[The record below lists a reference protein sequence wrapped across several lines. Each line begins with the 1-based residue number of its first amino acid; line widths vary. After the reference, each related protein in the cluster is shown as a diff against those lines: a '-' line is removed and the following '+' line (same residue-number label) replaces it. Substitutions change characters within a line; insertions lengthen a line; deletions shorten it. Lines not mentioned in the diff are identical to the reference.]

1 MADYDRPHIDI
12 APFLTTS
19 SYKAHP
25 SSGGRTFT
33 RNRDQHGP
41 RLSAGLVASL
51 SAAEAR
57 RPAPE
62 TLPPGVEPGE
72 GAFVTVTLDPN
83 ARELDLE
90 KPKKGVRQSAAGQ
103 ANGRLTMVL
112 HMADQ
117 DAQAYLRERV
127 ERYRTGELSERE
139 RPPLYSEMEPID
151 GFSPT
156 ELLDLWRED
165 PRTLPTDASGPTWWG
180 LWCWE
185 DFVDDVTGVARALE
199 MHVATKDRWST
210 FPDVRVVPVH
220 ATRAQVQTMLD
231 LNQPGLA
238 EIGFATD
245 DPTILVDLTG
255 EEQDVLVEDLADRI
269 QWPGANVPAV
279 CLLDTGVNRAHPLIE
294 PALAS
299 GDAQA
304 VDPDWESDDHHRPGH
319 GTPMAGLALHGDL
332 TGPLADASGRTLG
345 HRLESIKILP
355 PEPRDDED
363 PANYGAIT
371 KAAVALAE
379 AQNPD
384 RPRTICSAVTND
396 RRRGDRPTRW
406 SAAIDEI
413 ASGVD
418 AAEGEEPPRRLF
430 VQAIGNIG
438 HSHDWSK
445 IEDPNRHLGEDP
457 AQAWNALTVGGVTF
471 KDAIEARDRG
481 EWSACASVGEASPYG
496 RTSSDWPDGTTPV
509 KPEIVFEAGNRAVN
523 ALGDQVSDAMP
534 SLSLIST
541 GKGGTGDA
549 LIPFY
554 ATSAAAAQAS
564 RMAAQITV
572 EHPRYWAE
580 TVRALMVHSADYT
593 PAMRAEIEG
602 TIGKTER
609 SALRRRYGYGM
620 PDLPRALASAATDLA
635 LVSQAYIQP
644 FDRPG
649 VSRRDKTSRI
659 GPVTFGSAHYY
670 DLPWPTRILETLE
683 NCPIKL
689 KVTLSYFVEP
699 YPLKGA
705 MLDPARYRSF
715 GLRFDLKRPRETDA
729 EFQRRRNAEMGAR
742 LPAAEDDPNWLFG
755 PKAVAAGSIHCD
767 TWSGTAVELAS
778 RNQLAVYPVMGWW
791 RDRPGQ
797 GRYLD
802 KARYALVVTLTAP
815 EAGIDLQAEVAI
827 AARNRIAAQ
836 AGVAVDVP
844 TPSR

>member
-19 SYKAHP
+19 SYTAHQSP
-25 SSGGRTFT
+25 GGRTFT

-51 SAAEAR
+51 TAAETR
-57 RPAPE
+57 RPAPD
-62 TLPPGVEPGE
+62 TLPPGVEPSD
-72 GAFVTVTLDPN
+72 GAFVTVALDPN

-90 KPKKGVRQSAAGQ
+90 KPKKGIRQSAAGE
-103 ANGRLTMVL
+103 ANGRRTMVL
-112 HMADQ
+112 HMADE
-117 DAQAYLRERV
+117 DAQSYLRERV
-127 ERYRTGELSERE
+127 ERYRTGDLNDRG
-139 RPPLYSEMEPID
+139 RPPLYSEMESIV

-165 PRTLPTDASGPTWWG
+165 PRTLPTDVSGPTWWG

-185 DFVDDVTGVARALE
+185 EFVDDITSVARALE
-199 MHVATKDRWST
+199 MHVPPEDRWSS
-210 FPDVRVVPVH
+210 FPDVCVIPVN

-245 DPTILVDLTG
+245 DPAILVDLTG
-255 EEQDVLVEDLADRI
+255 QEQDGLVEDLAERI
-269 QWPGANVPAV
+269 QWPGADVPAV
-279 CLLDTGVNRAHPLIE
+279 CILDTGVNRAHPLIE

-299 GDAQA
+299 EDAQA
-304 VDPDWESDDHHRPGH
+304 IEPDWGVDDHDRPGH

-332 TGPLADASGRTLG
+332 TGPLADNSTPTLG

-355 PEPRDDED
+355 PTPRDDDD

-379 AQNPD
+379 AQNPA
-384 RPRTICSAVTND
+384 RLRTICSAVTND
-396 RRRGDRPTRW
+396 GRRGDRPTRW

-418 AAEGEEPPRRLF
+418 AAEGEDPPRRLF

-438 HSHDWSK
+438 HSNDWSM
-445 IEDPNRHLGEDP
+445 IADPSLHSGEDP

-471 KDAIEARDRG
+471 KDAIEARDRA

-509 KPEIVFEAGNRAVN
+509 KPEIVFEAGNRAAN

-554 ATSAAAAQAS
+554 ATSAATAQAS
-564 RMAAQITV
+564 RMAAQIMV
-572 EHPRYWAE
+572 GHPQYWPE
-580 TVRALMVHSADYT
+580 TVRALMVHSAEYT
-593 PAMRAEIEG
+593 PAMRAEIDNAN
-602 TIGKTER
+602 GKTER
-609 SALRRRYGYGM
+609 RALRRRFGYGM
-620 PDLPRALASAATDLA
+620 PDLPRAMASASTDLA
-635 LVSQAYIQP
+635 LVSQAHIQP

-649 VSRRDKTSRI
+649 VSRRDRTSRV

-670 DLPWPTRILETLE
+670 DLPWPTRVLETLE
-683 NCPIKL
+683 NCPVEL

-715 GLRFDLKRPRETDA
+715 GLRFDLKRPRETGA
-729 EFQRRRNAEMGAR
+729 EFQRRRNAEMGYR
-742 LPAAEDDPNWLFG
+742 LPAAEDDPNWAFG
-755 PKAVAAGSIHCD
+755 PKAIAAGSIHCD

-778 RNQLAVYPVMGWW
+778 RDQLAVYPVMGWW

-797 GRYLD
+797 ERYLD
-802 KARYALVVTLTAP
+802 KARYALIVTLTAP
-815 EAGIDLQAEVAI
+815 EAGIDLQAEIEI
-827 AARNRIAAQ
+827 AAQTRIAAK
-836 AGVAVDVP
+836 AEVAINVS
-844 TPSR
+844 TTGE